1 MLEYINVV
9 HTSCML
15 LCLQCITRY
24 VLVCTPMMYVHQVCI
39 GMYTHDVCSDLQNGT
54 YSDEEDVVQGETAV
68 WMLYEHVCF
77 EVPSLFLS
85 FFYGPLR

>member
-1 MLEYINVV
+1 MLEHINVV
-9 HTSCML
+9 HTNCML
-15 LCLQCITRY
+15 FT
-24 VLVCTPMMYVHQVCI
+24 MHHQVCI